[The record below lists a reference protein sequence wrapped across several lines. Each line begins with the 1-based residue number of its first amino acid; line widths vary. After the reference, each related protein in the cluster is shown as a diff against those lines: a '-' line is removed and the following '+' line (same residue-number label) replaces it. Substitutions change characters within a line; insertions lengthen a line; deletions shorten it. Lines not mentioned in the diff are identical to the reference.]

1 MNFKQPR
8 IYMNPKID
16 RELINRLTRIETKL
30 VRGFEELGVNI
41 DRDSEWLTLDEPAAV
56 VYVSTLGRS
65 MTVLLSDMARAG
77 ATQEGKEYDVVHR
90 GELIGT
96 VVFRKII

>member
-1 MNFKQPR
+1 MLYKLE
-8 IYMNPKID
+8 K
-16 RELINRLTRIETKL
+16 ELLNRLVRIESKL

-41 DRDSEWLTLDEPAAV
+41 DKDNEWLTLDEESAV

-77 ATQEGKEYDVVHR
+77 ATKVGKEYDIVHR
-90 GELIGT
+90 GDIIGT
-96 VVFRKII
+96 ITFRKIS

>member
-1 MNFKQPR
+1 MSTYYEK
-8 IYMNPKID
+8 
-16 RELINRLTRIETKL
+16 ELVNRLTRIETKL

-41 DRDSEWLTLDEPAAV
+41 DKDNEWLTLDEESRV

-77 ATQEGKEYDVVHR
+77 AKQIGKEYDIVHR
-90 GELIGT
+90 GNIVGSITLREIT
-96 VVFRKII
+96 